1 MRGKTETD
9 WEEFADPESSARGH
23 SGEVGVH
30 MANSNFL
37 QAQSDIN
44 RLIETEKIGAPA
56 PLIDCSDNFCSQ
68 FSFFRSPANIIQ

>member
-30 MANSNFL
+30 MENSNFL
-37 QAQSDIN
+37 QAQSNIN

-56 PLIDCSDNFCSQ
+56 PLIESSGNLS
-68 FSFFRSPANIIQ
+68 R